1 MTSVSTPQ
9 RHNHWGVFLSVYDQI
24 KQALFSPEWIQRFR
38 RSDKDFTRTRDFP
51 FHRLVT
57 LLLNLRKGRTEQE
70 LNGFFATLEEQPL
83 ASATPTVSAFCKAR
97 QRLLAEIF
105 PALNRVAID
114 TFRAGWATPLWHGFR
129 LLAVDGTTLRL
140 PYSRALERYFGAQA
154 SGPIL
159 ARASMLYDLGHA
171 LVVDLQLAAHCV
183 SERELAIAHL
193 EAARPRDLLLY
204 DRGYPAFWLMVMHG
218 VRGVDFCMRLARDTF
233 SAAQPFWDSAAE
245 SAIIT
250 LTPSRDQVRDCRAQ
264 GLPVEP
270 IRVRLVRV
278 RLPDGETEV
287 LAVKSPKI
295 IDALF
300 EELGPFCRPLLE
312 RLNGGDVAQGFLR
325 NVLIVDLDVLKD
337 GLLQALRRVESG
349 GGQHLGD
356 TPIEAL
362 DHAVGLGT
370 SGRDEPVLDGV
381 GGADLIEGM
390 AARGLTL
397 AGGAEAIREFL
408 AVVGEQLGDGEGRG
422 GDQACE
428 ERAGRG
434 GGLVVQ
440 QFDVDPAGRPI
451 DGGKEI
457 AALVLVGHLRQVF
470 DINVHEARRIGFEG
484 LCGRWAGLVLGGA
497 QGLEVGETVPA
508 QAAVEARAGGRGGDE
523 FAGNGQQVIERQQER
538 LAQRHHDGFLGR
550 GERRLQLMWAV

>member
-57 LLLNLRKGRTEQE
+57 LLLNLRKGSTEQE

-97 QRLLAEIF
+97 QRLLAALF

-114 TFRAGWATPLWHGFR
+114 TFRAGWATPLWHGLR

-193 EAARPRDLLLY
+193 EAARPGDLLLY

-250 LTPSRDQVRDCRAQ
+250 LTPSRDQARDCRAQ

-287 LAVKSPKI
+287 LATSI
-295 IDALF
+295 L
-300 EELGPFCRPLLE
+300 EEE
-312 RLNGGDVAQGFLR
+312 RLPARLFKALYHRRWGAEESYKCQKRWLEIE
-325 NVLIVDLDVLKD
+325 NV
-337 GLLQALRRVESG
+337 
-349 GGQHLGD
+349 
-356 TPIEAL
+356 
-362 DHAVGLGT
+362 
-370 SGRDEPVLDGV
+370 SGRSVLAVQQDIHAKVLALNLASMVRGL
-381 GGADLIEGM
+381 AQLIASRRH
-390 AARGLTL
+390 AARRYAYQVRWTSSLSAMKHTLVRLLIGTVHAPSTLLTQAIL
-397 AGGAEAIREFL
+397 AL
-408 AVVGEQLGDGEGRG
+408 SD
-422 GDQACE
+422 
-428 ERAGRG
+428 
-434 GGLVVQ
+434 
-440 QFDVDPAGRPI
+440 
-451 DGGKEI
+451 
-457 AALVLVGHLRQVF
+457 
-470 DINVHEARRIGFEG
+470 
-484 LCGRWAGLVLGGA
+484 
-497 QGLEVGETVPA
+497 
-508 QAAVEARAGGRGGDE
+508 AVEAVRPD
-523 FAGNGQQVIERQQER
+523 RQFPR
-538 LAQRHHDGFLGR
+538 RNPGKLKPGFHMPY
-550 GERRLQLMWAV
+550 RRTA